1 MRHLRFLRYMDEVA
15 RTRSIRGAASKLNVT
30 PSALNRRIMDMED
43 ELGVKLL
50 ERRPRG
56 VALTAAGEVFVNYI
70 REQLNDA
77 ERMRSQ
83 LEDMKGLRRG
93 TVRIACSQ
101 ALAHDFLPQQ
111 IASFR
116 QRHPLMTFDVNV
128 ADHEHAIGLLV
139 NYEVDLIL
147 VFRPPFVA
155 RLRPLMTL
163 PQRVVALLPAD
174 HPLAA
179 RPKVRL
185 ADCAGYPLALSE
197 RSTGGRQM
205 IEERISR
212 SGLRFSVMAQ
222 SNSFELLRGLVAHC
236 GFISFQIE
244 VGAQP
249 AAMPPGIAVRPVDE
263 RDLPAADLVLGQ
275 LRGRSLPLAG
285 AQFAEHLSRALKARA
300 EAEAAAPVSA

>member
-15 RTRSIRGAASKLNVT
+15 RTRSIRGAAAKLNVT

-101 ALAHDFLPQQ
+101 ALAHDFLPEQ
-111 IASFR
+111 IAAFR
-116 QRHPLMTFDVNV
+116 QRHPLMSFDVNV
-128 ADHEHAIGLLV
+128 ADHENAIALLV
-139 NYEVDLIL
+139 NYDVDLIL
-147 VFRPPFVA
+147 VFRPPFIA

-179 RPKVRL
+179 RPSVRL
-185 ADCAGYPLALSE
+185 ADCASYPLALSE
-197 RSTGGRQM
+197 RTTGGRQM

-212 SGLRFSVMAQ
+212 SGLRFSVVAQ
-222 SNSFELLRGLVAHC
+222 SNSFELLRGLVVHC

-244 VGAQP
+244 VGAQER
-249 AAMPPGIAVRPVDE
+249 AMPSGIVVRPVDA
-263 RDLPAADLVLGQ
+263 RDLPPADLVLGQ
-275 LRGRSLPLAG
+275 MRGRSLPLAG
-285 AQFAEHLSRALKARA
+285 AQFAEHLTRALRTRA
-300 EAEAAAPVSA
+300 EAQAPIPE

>member
-15 RTRSIRGAASKLNVT
+15 RTRSIRGAAAKLNVT

-101 ALAHDFLPQQ
+101 ALAHDFLPEQ
-111 IASFR
+111 IAAFR
-116 QRHPLMTFDVNV
+116 QRHPLMSFDVNV
-128 ADHEHAIGLLV
+128 ADHENAIALLV
-139 NYEVDLIL
+139 NYDVDLIL
-147 VFRPPFVA
+147 VFRPPFIA

-179 RPKVRL
+179 RPSVRL
-185 ADCAGYPLALSE
+185 ADCASYPLALSE
-197 RSTGGRQM
+197 RTTGGRQM

-212 SGLRFSVMAQ
+212 SGLRFSVVAQ
-222 SNSFELLRGLVAHC
+222 SNSFELLRGLVVHC

-244 VGAQP
+244 VGAQER
-249 AAMPPGIAVRPVDE
+249 AMPSGIVVRPVDA
-263 RDLPAADLVLGQ
+263 RDLPRADLVLGQ
-275 LRGRSLPLAG
+275 MRGRSLPLAG
-285 AQFAEHLSRALKARA
+285 AQFAEHLTRALRTRA
-300 EAEAAAPVSA
+300 EAQAPVPE

>member
-1 MRHLRFLRYMDEVA
+1 
-15 RTRSIRGAASKLNVT
+15 
-30 PSALNRRIMDMED
+30 
-43 ELGVKLL
+43 
-50 ERRPRG
+50 
-56 VALTAAGEVFVNYI
+56 
-70 REQLNDA
+70 
-77 ERMRSQ
+77 MRSQ

-174 HPLAA
+174 HTLAA

-249 AAMPPGIAVRPVDE
+249 PPCRRESSCDQWTSATCPPQTLCSASCADAACRWP
-263 RDLPAADLVLGQ
+263 
-275 LRGRSLPLAG
+275 GRSSPNI
-285 AQFAEHLSRALKARA
+285 
-300 EAEAAAPVSA
+300 SAVP